1 LYPGT
6 GPPLESDVAFPIWIG
21 IPAVLLLV
29 LANGFFV
36 AAEFAI
42 VAVRKSRLQQLADEG
57 VRSARAAQ
65 EVVQHLDSYIAACQ
79 LGITMASLG
88 LGWMGEPAVARL
100 IEPSLRGLLGAS
112 AATAAHGITVATA
125 FAVITALHIVIGE
138 LAPKGLALQKPEVT
152 SLWVARPLMVFYR
165 VFKLPIVALNAVGN
179 FTLRLFGLRPAE
191 GTEMIHSAE
200 ELELIVNASGRAG
213 TVEPSE
219 ARIAS
224 RAFYFADL
232 TAGSL
237 MTPRTELDAIAVDAT
252 RDEILEVARHARH
265 SVLPVYDR
273 TLDHILGT
281 VNVRDLLDAALAS
294 ERPDIRSRI
303 RPLVEV
309 PEALRADAVLEQMR
323 RARTGMALVVDEYG
337 GTAGI
342 ITLHDLLEALVGRI
356 DEAEEGGQPVIGAK
370 EPDGSRTFDGLVRL
384 SEFEEVTGI
393 VLSEADRQ
401 SADTLGGLVMARL
414 GRLPRVGDEV
424 AFEGRRLKVES
435 LDRLRVAR
443 VRLLPEVAKATRP
456 PEESS
461 PGGSPPTTPRGGT
474 AS

>member
-1 LYPGT
+1 MPV
-6 GPPLESDVAFPIWIG
+6 PAWIG
-21 IPAVLLLV
+21 IPAVLALV
-29 LANGFFV
+29 VANGFFV

-42 VAVRKSRLQQLADEG
+42 VAIRKSRLQQLADEG

-65 EVVQHLDSYIAACQ
+65 DVVEHLDSYIAACQ

-100 IEPSLRGLLGAS
+100 IEPSLRTLLGQYAE
-112 AATAAHGITVATA
+112 TAAHGVTVAVA

-138 LAPKGLALQKPEVT
+138 LAPKGLALQKPEST
-152 SLWVARPLMVFYR
+152 SLWVARPLQAFYR
-165 VFKLPIVALNAVGN
+165 VFKLPIVVLNAVGN
-179 FTLRLFGLRPAE
+179 FTLRLAGLRPAE
-191 GTEMIHSAE
+191 GVEMVHSAA

-219 ARIAS
+219 ARIAN

-237 MTPRTELDAIAVDAT
+237 MTPRTELEAIAVDAS
-252 RDEILEVARHARH
+252 RDELLDHARHSRH

-273 TLDHILGT
+273 TLDHILGA
-281 VNVRDLLDAALAS
+281 VHVRDLLDVALAS
-294 ERPDIRSRI
+294 DRPDIRPRI

-309 PEALRADAVLEQMR
+309 PEALRADTVLEQMR
-323 RARTGMALVVDEYG
+323 TGRAGMALVVDEYG

-356 DEAEEGGQPVIGAK
+356 DEAHEGDGQPVIGPR
-370 EPDGSRTFDGLVRL
+370 ETDGSRSFDGLVRL
-384 SEFEEVTGI
+384 SEFEEITGI
-393 VLSEADRQ
+393 LLSEADRQ
-401 SADTLGGLVMARL
+401 SADTLGGLVMAKL
-414 GRLPRVGDEV
+414 GRLPRVADEV
-424 AFEGRRLKVES
+424 EIEGRRLRVEA

-443 VRLLPEVAKATRP
+443 VRLLPEIVVARNP
-456 PEESS
+456 PA
-461 PGGSPPTTPRGGT
+461 

>member
-1 LYPGT
+1 MGT
-6 GPPLESDVAFPIWIG
+6 LESGVSIPVWIG
-21 IPAVLLLV
+21 VPAVLLLV

-42 VAVRKSRLQQLADEG
+42 VAVRRSRLQQLADEG

-88 LGWMGEPAVARL
+88 LGWMGEPAVARI
-100 IEPSLRGLLGAS
+100 IEPPLRVLLGRHAE
-112 AATAAHGITVATA
+112 TAAHGLTVAVA

-138 LAPKGLALQKPEVT
+138 LAPKGMALQRPEGT
-152 SLWVARPLMVFYR
+152 SLRVARPLQAFYR
-165 VFKLPIVALNAVGN
+165 VFQIPIRLLNAVGN
-179 FTLRLFGLRPAE
+179 LALRLFGLKPAA
-191 GTEMIHSAE
+191 GHQLVHSAE
-200 ELELIVNASGRAG
+200 ELELIVDASGRAG

-237 MTPRTELDAIAVDAT
+237 MTPRTELEAIAVDAS

-273 TLDHILGT
+273 TLDHVLGT
-281 VNVRDLLDAALAS
+281 VNVRDLLDAALGS
-294 ERPDIRSRI
+294 ERPDIRARI

-323 RARTGMALVVDEYG
+323 KARTGMALVVDEYG

-356 DEAEEGGQPVIGAK
+356 DEAAEGSQPVIGPR
-370 EPDGSRTFDGLVRL
+370 EPDGSRAFDGLVRL
-384 SEFEEVTGI
+384 AEFEEVTAI
-393 VLSEADRQ
+393 VLGEEDRQ

-424 AFEGRRLKVES
+424 VIQGRHLKVES

-443 VRLLPEVAKATRP
+443 VRLLPDVVAAMPP
-456 PEESS
+456 PE
-461 PGGSPPTTPRGGT
+461 